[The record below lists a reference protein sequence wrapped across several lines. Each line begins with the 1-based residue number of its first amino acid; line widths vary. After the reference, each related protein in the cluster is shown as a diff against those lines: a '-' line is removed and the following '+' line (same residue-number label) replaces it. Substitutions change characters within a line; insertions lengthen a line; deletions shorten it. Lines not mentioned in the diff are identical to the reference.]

1 MIKHDHNLFMIAYY
15 TRWFCMEVVVEN
27 LAMSSRGHL
36 VVRYTY
42 IKLCN
47 SIDMQYRHVIVNEF
61 NKILEWL

>member
-1 MIKHDHNLFMIAYY
+1 
-15 TRWFCMEVVVEN
+15 MEVVVES

-42 IKLCN
+42 IKLSN

-61 NKILEWL
+61 NKILEWF